1 MNDKEMIYIGEFI
14 KHNNIHQT
22 IEALMFG
29 THFVSVLAILI
40 YVRFAI
46 SPPKKADS
54 SALYISLCITVL
66 LLIVSILLRKRILCL
81 KEKEPGKSLYRVQM
95 IIYIYCMIIGMLFF
109 SLAVLCEYGL
119 KKIPSSIGIT
129 VLFASVTVM
138 VTYIYVKRSIKSGY
152 YFSRKLIVNEKIIAF
167 LSSTIGLTICI
178 IIFQFIK
185 ITFTSLGYMILSVVL
200 VAVSSAL
207 SLIYFLKLKYAK
219 KYGLEECLPTR
230 CSSNQ
235 YTELRG

>member
-1 MNDKEMIYIGEFI
+1 
-14 KHNNIHQT
+14 
-22 IEALMFG
+22 
-29 THFVSVLAILI
+29 
-40 YVRFAI
+40 
-46 SPPKKADS
+46 
-54 SALYISLCITVL
+54 
-66 LLIVSILLRKRILCL
+66 
-81 KEKEPGKSLYRVQM
+81 
-95 IIYIYCMIIGMLFF
+95 MIIGMLFV
-109 SLAVLCEYGL
+109 SLAVLCESGL

-185 ITFTSLGYMILSVVL
+185 NTFTSLGYMILSVVL